1 MFYEAGLMLEQY
13 LFIGL
18 FIGGLFG
25 LVLTFTRRG
34 KKTFG
39 LELAIAFVLFA
50 AGVFGPTLLSFPP
63 TPYILFPSL
72 SYTTATDGTFSVKV
86 SSPGGIVSTL
96 TRPISPA
103 GSGAAPGGP
112 STGGGLIAVASD
124 APAQVVT
131 SDASVKVVDVGSSVP
146 VTGTV
151 ITATDDNTGV
161 SVSVKTDSQGIVPV
175 ETIVSDLTEKI
186 AKKEKEEKEEQ
197 GVSPEPTAVA
207 TASATPSVDATAV
220 PSVSVEP
227 TAVPSVEPTAVP
239 SATPEAEVVE
249 DITLVTKTAGEE
261 TTKKIT
267 IDNGDPR
274 ASGQVDVR
282 IDVLPALSVSFV
294 QQDGGIESV
303 SAESGTVFSSS
314 PVLIPITPSDVM
326 TPPGLSA
333 GREGGRQLEFQRELK
348 TVDVV
353 VNGRDQRLSTIELR
367 IKNRGN
373 LRMENLAVHEN
384 LRVIFDR
391 IREDRRKKGLTIEKV
406 EEKITLVGASA
417 EPVELK
423 SGEFAKWLFTSIEP
437 GDDARVSYTVDTA
450 VDENVVEM
458 LPAPVAVAV
467 SNEPLKVVVKQQ
479 SSFDTTAVIG
489 LILASAIVCAIA
501 VFFVRRPEH

>member
-25 LVLTFTRRG
+25 LVLTFTRRR
-34 KKTFG
+34 KKTFC

-63 TPYILFPSL
+63 TPYVLFPSM
-72 SYTTATDGTFSVKV
+72 SYMTATAGTLTTV
-86 SSPGGIVSTL
+86 SSGGVTVTKST
-96 TRPISPA
+96 PPSSPA

-124 APAQVVT
+124 APARVVT

-151 ITATDDNTGV
+151 ITGTDDNTGV

-186 AKKEKEEKEEQ
+186 AKKEKEEQ

-267 IDNGDPR
+267 INNGDPR
-274 ASGQVDVR
+274 ASGQV
-282 IDVLPALSVSFV
+282 
-294 QQDGGIESV
+294 E
-303 SAESGTVFSSS
+303 
-314 PVLIPITPSDVM
+314 
-326 TPPGLSA
+326 
-333 GREGGRQLEFQRELK
+333 
-348 TVDVV
+348 
-353 VNGRDQRLSTIELR
+353 
-367 IKNRGN
+367 
-373 LRMENLAVHEN
+373 
-384 LRVIFDR
+384 
-391 IREDRRKKGLTIEKV
+391 
-406 EEKITLVGASA
+406 
-417 EPVELK
+417 
-423 SGEFAKWLFTSIEP
+423 
-437 GDDARVSYTVDTA
+437 
-450 VDENVVEM
+450 
-458 LPAPVAVAV
+458 
-467 SNEPLKVVVKQQ
+467 
-479 SSFDTTAVIG
+479 
-489 LILASAIVCAIA
+489 
-501 VFFVRRPEH
+501 

>member
-13 LFIGL
+13 FFIGL

-25 LVLTFTRRG
+25 LVLTFTRRR
-34 KKTFG
+34 KKTFC

-63 TPYILFPSL
+63 TPYVLFPSM
-72 SYTTATDGTFSVKV
+72 SYMTATAGTLTTV
-86 SSPGGIVSTL
+86 SSGGVTVTKST
-96 TRPISPA
+96 PPSSPA

-227 TAVPSVEPTAVP
+227 TAIPSVEPTAVP

-274 ASGQVDVR
+274 ASGQVEVK
-282 IDVLPALSVSFV
+282 IDVLPPLSESFM
-294 QQDGGIESV
+294 QQAGGIDSV
-303 SAESGTVFSSS
+303 SADSPSAVSGS
-314 PVLIPITPSDVM
+314 PVLIQIAPSEVLA
-326 TPPGLSA
+326 PPGLLARQVA
-333 GREGGRQLEFQRELK
+333 GNQLEFQRGMK
-348 TVDVV
+348 AVDVM
-353 VNGRDQRLSTIELR
+353 VNGREQRLSTIELR
-367 IKNRGN
+367 IKNSGN
-373 LRMENLAVHEN
+373 IKIENMVINEDFKGFYN
-384 LRVIFDR
+384 L
-391 IREDRRKKGLTIEKV
+391 IRERRRQQGLSATEV
-406 EEKITLVGASA
+406 DEKITLVGVSSA
-417 EPVELK
+417 PVELK
-423 SGEFAKWLFTSIEP
+423 NGEFAKWLFSSIEP
-437 GDDARVSYTVDTA
+437 GEEARVSYTVDTA
-450 VDENVVEM
+450 VDESVVSK
-458 LPAPVAVAV
+458 LAAPVAVAV
-467 SNEPLKVVVKQQ
+467 SNKPLRVVVKQQ

-501 VFFVRRPEH
+501 VFFVRRPQ

>member
-227 TAVPSVEPTAVP
+227 TAIPSVEPTAVP

-450 VDENVVEM
+450 VDESVVEM

-501 VFFVRRPEH
+501 VFFVRRPQ

>member
-112 STGGGLIAVASD
+112 STGGGLIAVASA

-186 AKKEKEEKEEQ
+186 AKKEKEEQ

-227 TAVPSVEPTAVP
+227 TAIPSVEPTAVP

-267 IDNGDPR
+267 INNGDPR

-450 VDENVVEM
+450 VDESVVEM

-501 VFFVRRPEH
+501 VFFVRRPQ

>member
-25 LVLTFTRRG
+25 LVLTFTRRR
-34 KKTFG
+34 KKTFC

-63 TPYILFPSL
+63 TPYVLFPSM
-72 SYTTATDGTFSVKV
+72 SYMTATAGTLTTV
-86 SSPGGIVSTL
+86 SSGGVTVTKST
-96 TRPISPA
+96 PPSSPA

-186 AKKEKEEKEEQ
+186 AKKEKEEK

-267 IDNGDPR
+267 INNGDPR
-274 ASGQVDVR
+274 ASGQVEVR

-450 VDENVVEM
+450 VDESVVEM

-501 VFFVRRPEH
+501 VFLVRRPQ